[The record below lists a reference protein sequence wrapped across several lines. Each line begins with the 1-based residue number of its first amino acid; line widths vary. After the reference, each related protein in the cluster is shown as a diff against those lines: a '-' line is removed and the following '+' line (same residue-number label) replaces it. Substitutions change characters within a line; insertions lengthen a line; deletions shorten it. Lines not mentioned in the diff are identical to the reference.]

1 MLQIILL
8 LIRNQVCPPPPRTEP
23 VEEEERD
30 IDVDPDEYV
39 QTRREKKR
47 KRKPRTGS
55 VSGDKPAKKTRVE
68 GRKNKTLRPA
78 VPAADDDG
86 ERDEAYRPE
95 VALDMLA
102 DRIALWHAIGSGS
115 DTASG
120 NKGNADGREFDVDS
134 ETDGEGGAWVRPSR
148 RVVEEWDWAQR
159 FAVNIVER

>member
-1 MLQIILL
+1 M
-8 LIRNQVCPPPPRTEP
+8 
-23 VEEEERD
+23 EEEERD